1 MGFSWLGQ
9 IEALLQEGKYEL
21 RRHQSV
27 VELSERGQLEETELL
42 KGLRSGVLNT
52 NPELLNQLSRLKIKE
67 SLLDLVKMLSKALSE
82 VISHPRFALF
92 ISSDVLVRHCL
103 WP

>member
-1 MGFSWLGQ
+1 MGLSWLGQ

-82 VISHPRFALF
+82 LISHPRSTLF
-92 ISSDVLVRHCL
+92 LSFDVLVRHCL